1 MKVLKIKVR
10 GKDNIMAKT
19 KEELEQL
26 KQEYEALKT
35 KLDGLTEEE
44 IEQIV
49 GGFDIPGGSGTGTQY
64 EQSFYDNNVK
74 KPEDFKSNF

>member
-49 GGFDIPGGSGTGTQY
+49 GGFDIPGGTGKQY